1 MFESR
6 HRVLSTGRSNDH
18 LSECFALCESIIQR
32 YNRAGR
38 SMTIGERLAME
49 SLLRVLPLTGSSLEK
64 NGIGERHRDSFSFD
78 IEAAL
83 KEPEERSGGNNN
95 EQANGGIHGSNAG
108 NLESGLGS
116 VLRFLE
122 DFDNVTKN
130 TEQILRGVG
139 EELCKALR
147 TPIVRLFRVSQ
158 NDDML
163 IDDVAGIAC
172 KMDDSTAVG
181 KSAKEEVIFSIGS
194 TLYVPLRVKG
204 EFVGCIEAL
213 NAVST
218 APTSSVEFQYFMR
231 VVGLVM
237 RNCVKSIDLENDKKT
252 AATMIQMATRLSMDS
267 LDESLLVDS
276 IISSAK
282 ALTESDRCSVF
293 LVAEDRS
300 VSAHFEG
307 GHNVLLPRGTGIAGH
322 VAETGEVVNIAN
334 AYEDERFATVVDKL
348 TGYHTKTL
356 LCLPVKAEGEI
367 VAVAQL
373 VNKINFTTASG
384 TQLPRTFSERD
395 GELFSKF
402 SSFAGAALR
411 NCRIYEHLQQEKK
424 KSEVM
429 YDVLSSL
436 HQSDIRDMNG
446 IVQQILTG
454 ATKLLNAERTEL
466 FLLDKEKNELYCQF
480 PDKATGKNI
489 RFKNGEGIPGVVA
502 QTGRGESIEDAYS
515 DPRFNR
521 LVDKQMGYRTQSL
534 LCEPI
539 TLNGEVIA
547 VVQLVNKINHKN
559 EYVSFT
565 TKDEE
570 VFRVFSIFAG
580 VLINNASLLSFAVK
594 AGNEALVLHNINDS
608 AILSPKLRHHLSKSD
623 CSEDQGILNT
633 KEVIS
638 KILTIEVPLKEA
650 ASHCFDLFRLRK
662 TSNFPL
668 DDAAAVVY
676 RLFVLTGLPK
686 KFNCEESTLLN
697 YILQCRERYRFLS
710 YHNFYHAVDVFQTLF
725 TFLFDGGASAHLTEL
740 DCFTLLVCSLSLD
753 LDHVGLNNSFFLKTA
768 SPLEIVSCASGNGS
782 VLEVHHCNVAI
793 EILSEPQND
802 VFEGVS
808 ISEKAQCYQNIISC
822 ILATDMSKH
831 DVEVATFCA
840 VLNEGYDVCKQ
851 EHRQC
856 VLNILMKAADISN
869 VTKPFEISQQWA
881 MAIRKEFYHQGEM
894 EKEKDLTAHSMCD
907 RSSIKDV
914 AKGQIEYID
923 LVATKFFNV
932 IVHSLFSK
940 MIWCLDNIESN
951 RSRWT
956 TVLQEN

>member
-6 HRVLSTGRSNDH
+6 HGALNAGRPNDH
-18 LSECFALCESIIQR
+18 LSECFALCESIVQR

-49 SLLRVLPLTGSSLEK
+49 SLLRVLPLAGSSLEK
-64 NGIGERHRDSFSFD
+64 SGIGECRRDSFSFD

-83 KEPEERSGGNNN
+83 KDPDGRSGGNNN
-95 EQANGGIHGSNAG
+95 ERVSSGIHGSSAG
-108 NLESGLGS
+108 SSESGLGS

-139 EELCKALR
+139 EELCNALH
-147 TPIVRLFRVSQ
+147 TPIVRLFRVSR
-158 NDDML
+158 NDGML
-163 IDDVAGIAC
+163 VDDVAGIAC
-172 KMDDSTAVG
+172 KMDDSTGVG
-181 KSAKEEVIFSIGS
+181 KCAKEEVIFSIGS

-213 NAVST
+213 NAVSA

-237 RNCVKSIDLENDKKT
+237 RNCVKSIELEKDKET
-252 AATMIQMATRLSMDS
+252 ASAMIQMATRLSMDS
-267 LDESLLVDS
+267 LEESLLVDS

-293 LVAEDRS
+293 LVAADRS

-307 GHNVLLPRGTGIAGH
+307 GHKVLLPRGTGIAGH

-356 LCLPVKAEGEI
+356 LCLPVKAEGKI

-373 VNKINFTTASG
+373 VNKMNFTTASG

-395 GELFSKF
+395 RELFSKF

-411 NCRIYEHLQQEKK
+411 NCRINEHLQQEIKK
-424 KSEVM
+424 NEVM

-436 HQSDIRDMNG
+436 YQSDIRDMNG
-446 IVQQILTG
+446 IVQQILAG
-454 ATKLLNAERTEL
+454 AKKLLNVDRTEL
-466 FLLDKEKNELYCQF
+466 FLLDKERNELYCQF
-480 PDKATGKNI
+480 ADKATGKNI

-502 QTGRGESIEDAYS
+502 QAGRGECIEDAYS

-521 LVDKQMGYRTQSL
+521 LLDKQLGYRTQSL

-539 TLNGEVIA
+539 TLNGEIIA
-547 VVQLVNKINHKN
+547 VMELVNKINHKN

-565 TKDEE
+565 AKDRE

-580 VLINNASLLSFAVK
+580 ILINNARLLSFAVK
-594 AGNEALVLHNINDS
+594 AGNEAVVLQNINDS
-608 AILSPKLRHHLSKSD
+608 VILSPKLKHHLGKSD
-623 CSEDQGILNT
+623 CSEDQGILNV
-633 KEVIS
+633 KETIS

-650 ASHCFDLFRLRK
+650 ASHYFDLLGLRK
-662 TSNFPL
+662 TSNFPP

-676 RLFVLTGLPK
+676 RLFVLSGLPK

-697 YILQCRERYRFLS
+697 YILQCRKRYRYVS

-725 TFLFDGGASAHLTEL
+725 TFLYEGGASAYLTEL
-740 DCFTLLVCSLSLD
+740 ECFTLLVCSLSLD
-753 LDHVGLNNSFFLKTA
+753 LDHMGLNNSYFLKSA
-768 SPLEIVSCASGNGS
+768 SPLEMVSCASGSSS
-782 VLEVHHCNVAI
+782 VLEVHHCTIAV

-802 VFEGVS
+802 VFGGVP
-808 ISEKAQCYQNIISC
+808 ISEKAQCYRNILSC

-831 DVEVATFCA
+831 DVEVASFCA
-840 VLNEGYDVCKQ
+840 VLNEGYNVSKQ

-856 VLNILMKAADISN
+856 AMNVLMKAADISN
-869 VTKPFEISQQWA
+869 VSKPFEISKQWA
-881 MAIRKEFYHQGEM
+881 IAITEEFYHQGDL
-894 EKEKDLTAHSMCD
+894 EKEKELTAHSLYE
-907 RSSIKDV
+907 RSGIKDI
-914 AKGQIEYID
+914 AKGQIGFID

-932 IVHSLFSK
+932 VVHSLFSK
-940 MIWCLDNIESN
+940 MMWCLENIESN

-956 TVLQEN
+956 MVLQEN